1 MFMNTR
7 KWIFLLVGAVLTEGA
22 LAVNWFDGSTV
33 SSDATRLAGGNAQT
47 AAHHADTA
55 EPPVRRDPTPLSTL
69 ETGTKMPGEGLA
81 RDLADAQDYRQ
92 FSLRAVAKPELGGI
106 SYANYAQ
113 SVCRRYA
120 TLHAAS
126 GLTDRNSI
134 PYDGK
139 EDSTLYAKRVSY
151 MQRMERRCA
160 SFSSNEISY
169 DSALEFAARE
179 VQEKDL
185 HAVLKRRYE
194 RAANSGNEKERLQV
208 ASEVLA
214 TRDPL
219 LLANL
224 TYKFLGGRENGRIGF
239 YLDGTFYPAGTEA
252 GGALQIALDIL
263 PCRLGLPCDT
273 TDVNV
278 VQACI
283 SASKCF
289 ANKEELLTSEVSEEG
304 KRQIERYVARLV
316 QVVDEKDVNAFR
328 RPRP

>member
-1 MFMNTR
+1 MNTR
-7 KWIFLLVGAVLTEGA
+7 KWIFLLVGAVLTGGA

-69 ETGTKMPGEGLA
+69 ETGTKVPGEGLA

-224 TYKFLGGRENGRIGF
+224 TYKFMGGERTAGSVSTLTARSIRLARRPAVLFRSRWISCLAG
-239 YLDGTFYPAGTEA
+239 LDCLVTRRT
-252 GGALQIALDIL
+252 
-263 PCRLGLPCDT
+263 
-273 TDVNV
+273 
-278 VQACI
+278 
-283 SASKCF
+283 
-289 ANKEELLTSEVSEEG
+289 LTSFKRVS
-304 KRQIERYVARLV
+304 VHP
-316 QVVDEKDVNAFR
+316 NALRIR
-328 RPRP
+328 RNC